1 MSQAEEVSKL
11 LDAYAKAILNSVSCL
26 LNSQGSIMSLDLSLL
41 NPAQREA
48 VTAPDGPSLIIAGPG
63 TGKTLTLA
71 YRIAYLISELGISPE
86 KILAVTFTGKAA
98 QEMKERVINIVKR
111 QKSEVRSQ
119 KSEDVGAQCVAPEDV
134 GARRAVPRSQ
144 ESGGRSRKII
154 GSRISVPDS
163 GPIICTFHALGLA
176 LLREEGEQIGIP
188 PDFQMLSESEQVQL
202 VKEILSQR
210 MPQESLNR
218 ALKWVR
224 RISEHKNLF
233 GDPPMGCDLP
243 LDHTQEIFS
252 AYEKKLLERNVIDFD
267 DLILKPLILLQEFPE
282 VREDYQNRFTYILVD
297 EYQDLN
303 NPQYL
308 FLKKLCGP
316 KTSAWIIGDAD
327 QAIYTFRG
335 ANVEYFLRF
344 QQDNPQARRIHL
356 ERNYRSAEPILAG
369 ALAMIKNN
377 ANRLPH
383 NLFSS
388 NPDGSPIYLFHAS
401 DHRAEARFII
411 KEIEKLVG
419 GTRMEF
425 HCEESGG
432 FGFSDIAILYRLHQL
447 SFPFSEALQE
457 SGIPY
462 QIVGGHSSDVDSIS
476 GYLVPFL
483 KMVLNPHDDL
493 SFRAIAPH
501 IDKQSDS
508 RAMFLSL
515 VDRYQRESSTVSLET
530 LIKNIVREMK
540 IKEKDRSEWLAL
552 VEPFQDG
559 SADQQLPHFLEYISL
574 LKEGETY
581 NPKAEAVTL
590 MTVHAAKGLEFPVVF
605 MVGLESGVFPCTEFG
620 EEPSDREEERRLFYV
635 GMTRAKQRLY
645 LSCAKERF
653 LFGENR
659 KDPTSPFISEIPRET
674 IENISVRRKPAK
686 PKNKQRTLFS

>member
-1 MSQAEEVSKL
+1 
-11 LDAYAKAILNSVSCL
+11 
-26 LNSQGSIMSLDLSLL
+26 MSLDLSLL
-41 NPAQREA
+41 NPSQREA

-71 YRIAYLISELGISPE
+71 YRIAYLISELGINPE
-86 KILAVTFTGKAA
+86 KILAVTFTTKAA
-98 QEMKERVINIVKR
+98 QEMKEKLT
-111 QKSEVRSQ
+111 
-119 KSEDVGAQCVAPEDV
+119 
-134 GARRAVPRSQ
+134 
-144 ESGGRSRKII
+144 KILP
-154 GSRISVPDS
+154 SDS
-163 GPIICTFHALGLA
+163 PLTQYLALLTVSTLHALGLSFLRQHGEKVG
-176 LLREEGEQIGIP
+176 LL
-188 PDFQMLSESEQVQL
+188 PDFQILSESEQVQL
-202 VKEILSQR
+202 VKEILSQL

-224 RISEHKNLF
+224 KISEHKNLF
-233 GDPPMGCDLP
+233 GDTPMGCDLQSG
-243 LDHTQEIFS
+243 HAQEIFS

-282 VREDYQNRFTYILVD
+282 VREDYQNRFKYILVD

-327 QAIYTFRG
+327 QAIYAFRG
-335 ANVEYFLRF
+335 AHVEYFLRF

-356 ERNYRSAEPILAG
+356 ERNYRSTEPILAG
-369 ALAMIKNN
+369 ALAVIKNN
-377 ANRLPH
+377 TNRLPY

-401 DHRAEARFII
+401 DHRAEARFIV

-419 GTRMEF
+419 GTRMES
-425 HCEESGG
+425 HCEESGM

-462 QIVGGHSSDVDSIS
+462 QIVGGHSNNVDSIS

-508 RAMFLSL
+508 RTMFLSL
-515 VDRYQRESSTVSLET
+515 IDRYQRESSFVSLGT
-530 LIKNIVREMK
+530 LIKNIVQEMK
-540 IKEKDRSEWLAL
+540 IKEKDRSEWLTL

-605 MVGLESGVFPCTEFG
+605 IVGLESGVFPCTEFG
-620 EEPSDREEERRLFYV
+620 EEPSDKEEERRLFYV

-645 LSCAKERF
+645 LSFAKERF

-659 KDPTSPFISEIPRET
+659 KQPPSPFISEIPQET
-674 IENISVRRKPAK
+674 IENISVRRKPSK
-686 PKNKQRTLFS
+686 PKVKQRTLFS

>member
-1 MSQAEEVSKL
+1 
-11 LDAYAKAILNSVSCL
+11 
-26 LNSQGSIMSLDLSLL
+26 MSLDLSHL
-41 NPAQREA
+41 NLAQREA

-71 YRIAYLISELGISPE
+71 YRIAYLLSEKGIDPE

-98 QEMKERVINIVKR
+98 HEMKEKLFKILP
-111 QKSEVRSQ
+111 SDS
-119 KSEDVGAQCVAPEDV
+119 
-134 GARRAVPRSQ
+134 PRT
-144 ESGGRSRKII
+144 
-154 GSRISVPDS
+154 PDIALLTVS
-163 GPIICTFHALGLA
+163 TLHALGLFFLRQHGEKIG
-176 LLREEGEQIGIP
+176 LL
-188 PDFQMLSESEQVQL
+188 PDFQILSESEQVQL

-210 MPQESLNR
+210 IPQESLNR

-224 RISEHKNLF
+224 KISEQKNLIG
-233 GDPPMGCDLP
+233 GDKPMGLDLQ

-252 AYEKKLLERNVIDFD
+252 AYKKKLLERNVIDFD

-282 VREDYQNRFTYILVD
+282 IREDYQNRFKYILVD

-327 QAIYTFRG
+327 QAIYAFRG
-335 ANVEYFLRF
+335 AHVKYFLKF

-356 ERNYRSAEPILAG
+356 ERNYRSTEPILAG
-369 ALAMIKNN
+369 ALSVIKNN

-401 DHRAEARFII
+401 DHRAEARFMV

-419 GTRMEF
+419 GTRMES
-425 HCEESGG
+425 HCEESGR

-462 QIVGGHSSDVDSIS
+462 QMVGGRSNNVDSIS
-476 GYLVPFL
+476 GYLIPFL
-483 KMVLNPHDDL
+483 KMLLNPHDDL
-493 SFRAIAPH
+493 SLLAIAPH
-501 IDKQSDS
+501 ADKQSDS
-508 RAMFLSL
+508 HTMFLSL
-515 VDRYQRESSTVSLET
+515 IDRYQRESSFVSLGT

-540 IKEKDRSEWLAL
+540 IKEKDRSEWLTL

-559 SADQQLPHFLEYISL
+559 NADQQLPHFLEYISL

-620 EEPSDREEERRLFYV
+620 EEPSEREEERRLFYV

-659 KDPTSPFISEIPRET
+659 KQPPSPFISEIPRET
-674 IENISVRRKPAK
+674 IENISDRRKPAK
-686 PKNKQRTLFS
+686 PKVKQRTLFS

>member
-1 MSQAEEVSKL
+1 
-11 LDAYAKAILNSVSCL
+11 
-26 LNSQGSIMSLDLSLL
+26 MSLDLSHL
-41 NPAQREA
+41 NSSQREA

-71 YRIAYLISELGISPE
+71 YRIAYLISELGINPE
-86 KILAVTFTGKAA
+86 KILAVTFTAKAA
-98 QEMKERVINIVKR
+98 QEMKDKLT
-111 QKSEVRSQ
+111 
-119 KSEDVGAQCVAPEDV
+119 
-134 GARRAVPRSQ
+134 
-144 ESGGRSRKII
+144 KILP
-154 GSRISVPDS
+154 SDSTRNPDLALL
-163 GPIICTFHALGLA
+163 TVNTLHALGLSFLRQHEEKVG
-176 LLREEGEQIGIP
+176 LLPAFQI
-188 PDFQMLSESEQVQL
+188 LSESEQVQL
-202 VKEILSQR
+202 VKEILSQL

-233 GDPPMGCDLP
+233 DDTPMGCDLL

-267 DLILKPLILLQEFPE
+267 DLILKPLTLLQEFPE
-282 VREDYQNRFTYILVD
+282 IREDYQNRFKYILVD

-308 FLKKLCGP
+308 FIKKLCGP

-327 QAIYTFRG
+327 QAIYAFRG

-356 ERNYRSAEPILAG
+356 ERTYRSTEPILAG
-369 ALAMIKNN
+369 ALAVIKNN
-377 ANRLPH
+377 TNRIPC

-388 NPDGSPIYLFHAS
+388 NPDGSPIFLFHAS
-401 DHRAEARFII
+401 DHRAEARFMV

-419 GTRMEF
+419 GTRMES
-425 HCEESGG
+425 HCEESRM

-462 QIVGGHSSDVDSIS
+462 QMVGGHSNNVDSIS
-476 GYLVPFL
+476 GYLIPFL

-493 SFRAIAPH
+493 SLRAIAPH
-501 IDKQSDS
+501 TDKQSDS
-508 RAMFLSL
+508 HTMFLSL
-515 VDRYQRESSTVSLET
+515 IDQYQRESGFISLGT
-530 LIKNIVREMK
+530 LIKNIVQEMQ
-540 IKEKDRSEWLAL
+540 IKEKDRSEWLTL

-605 MVGLESGVFPCTEFG
+605 IAGLESGVFPCTEFG
-620 EEPSDREEERRLFYV
+620 EEPSDKEEERRLFYV

-645 LSCAKERF
+645 LSFAKERF

-659 KDPTSPFISEIPRET
+659 KDPPSPFISEIPRET
-674 IENISVRRKPAK
+674 IENISGHKKPSK
-686 PKNKQRTLFS
+686 PKVKQRTLFS